1 MVLKQRVRVG
11 KIGLVLGSLG
21 LVALL
26 QAVAICSSVW
36 AAVSLSAPADG
47 NTVSGTVTIT
57 AQPSASVAWV
67 NVYVDGNY
75 LTSSPPFNF
84 SWNSNNVPNG
94 NHTISIQA
102 YNNSNQGDGY
112 AAVTVQVAN
121 GQTTG
126 GSVGISTPSPGSTV
140 SGSVPVNVQVG
151 SNVEWVDVYVDGNYW
166 TSSPPYDFSWDSTS
180 VPDGNHTIAV
190 SAFDS
195 SDAPVGEA
203 STNVS
208 VSNSDPA
215 PSALSQGSSSV
226 VSITAPSSGASV
238 SGSVSIDVSAASNV
252 EWVDVYVDGNYLASS
267 PPFSFNWDTSGAT
280 NGQHTISVTAFNSS
294 SQVMAQSSI
303 PVTVSSVSGTTG
315 SGTTS
320 TAQSSGSGASSDGLS
335 YLATLGTLPPGASL
349 PSGSQ
354 CANMISYSSWEPRPG
369 NASYNQTTPPG
380 WWLQNYDAIVASGEG
395 GAPGSYLQRVTGN
408 FTGTTDEI
416 LQWGACKWGFDAN
429 VVRAIAVNETHWHQ
443 SGDGDGGI
451 SLGILQIKDTTNN
464 YPSTVPYAA
473 QSTAFN
479 VDYKLAQQRACFDGQ
494 MSYLDSGSYPQ
505 TGRTNY
511 MLWGCVG
518 QWYSGGWYD
527 SGAQSYISQVQ
538 QILNDQTWA
547 QPGF

>member
-1 MVLKQRVRVG
+1 MG
-11 KIGLVLGSLG
+11 VLG
-21 LVALL
+21 LL
-26 QAVAICSSVW
+26 QAVTICGQAQASVT
-36 AAVSLSAPADG
+36 LSAPSDG
-47 NTVSGTVTIT
+47 NIVSGAVTIT
-57 AQPSASVAWV
+57 AQPSASVTWV

-75 LTSSPPFNF
+75 LTSSPPFTF

-94 NHTISIQA
+94 NHTISIQG

-126 GSVGISTPSPGSTV
+126 GSVGISTPSAGAEV
-140 SGSVPVNVQVG
+140 SGAVPVNVQVG
-151 SNVEWVDVYVDGNYW
+151 SNVEWVDVYIDGKYW
-166 TSSPPYDFSWDSTS
+166 TSSPPYDFTWESTS
-180 VPDGNHTIAV
+180 VSDGNHTISV

-195 SDAPVGEA
+195 NNQPVGEA

-208 VSNSDPA
+208 VANNGPA
-215 PSALSQGSSSV
+215 AAAQSQGSSSV
-226 VSITAPSSGASV
+226 VSITSPSSGASV
-238 SGSVSIDVSAASNV
+238 SGGVGIDVAAASNV

-267 PPFSFNWDTSGAT
+267 PPYSFNWDASGVS

-294 SQVMAQSSI
+294 SQVMGQNSI
-303 PVTVSSVSGTTG
+303 PVTVSGG
-315 SGTTS
+315 SGSGGSAPSSPTQFTS
-320 TAQSSGSGASSDGLS
+320 SGASSNGPS

-354 CANMISYSSWEPRPG
+354 CANLISYSSWEPRPG
-369 NASYNQTTPPG
+369 NATYNQTTPPS
-380 WWLQNYDAIVASGEG
+380 WWLQNYYAVVASGEG
-395 GAPGSYLQRVTGN
+395 GSPGSYLQRVTGN

-429 VVRAIAVNETHWHQ
+429 VVRAIAVNESHWHQ
-443 SGDGDGGI
+443 SADGDNGA

-464 YPSTVPYAA
+464 YPSTVPYSG

-494 MSYLDSGSYPQ
+494 MSYLDSSSYPQ
-505 TGRTNY
+505 ESRTNY

-538 QILNDQTWA
+538 QFLNNQTWA